1 MMGISNKSMWETSPD
16 VEMTGVVRDCPK
28 NYRRVKRVVDSGLSL
43 SISKLSNV
51 NCSFGF
57 TLLEVLVSLAII
69 AFALTAILK
78 TQFYNLRTCA
88 ESKNI
93 FIVRMLAQ
101 KKMAEIELSDELKAE
116 EGVFPEN
123 KDFSY
128 TVRFDEVEKNLK
140 EVNLKIIYREG
151 NLRKDF
157 YITTLVTTEK

>member
-1 MMGISNKSMWETSPD
+1 MMGIWKKRGRGRIHPT
-16 VEMTGVVRDCPK
+16 RK
-28 NYRRVKRVVDSGLSL
+28 RR
-43 SISKLSNV
+43 
-51 NCSFGF
+51 GF

-78 TQFYNLRTCA
+78 TQFYNLRTCS

-93 FIVRMLAQ
+93 LIVRMLAQ

-128 TVRFDEVEKNLK
+128 T
-140 EVNLKIIYREG
+140 
-151 NLRKDF
+151 
-157 YITTLVTTEK
+157 